1 VVIADASVLI
11 ALSKTGWVG
20 LLKTLYGEVIIG
32 PVVRAEVVD
41 RGRELMAPEVR
52 LVEKAMHES
61 WIREVRLTPREKG
74 LARRLLRNANLDQ
87 GEVECLA
94 LAHFRRLIALIDDK
108 EARMIAES
116 MGLRRLGTV
125 GILLEALRK
134 GHITYIEL
142 EERIRDLGKVMWL
155 APDVVA
161 EVLRVAREVGK

>member
-11 ALSKTGWVG
+11 TLAKTRRIG

-41 RGRELMAPEVR
+41 RGRELKAPEVR
-52 LVEKAMHES
+52 LVEKAIRES
-61 WIREVRLTPREKG
+61 WLKEVLLTPREKN
-74 LARRLLRNANLDQ
+74 LARRLLRDTNLDQ

-94 LAHFRRLIALIDDK
+94 LAHFRKLTALIDDK

-116 MGLRRLGTV
+116 MGLKRLGTV
-125 GILLEALRK
+125 GILLEALSK
-134 GHITYIEL
+134 GYMTYSEL
-142 EERIRDLGKVMWL
+142 EEGIRDLGKVMWL

-161 EVLRVAREVGK
+161 EVLRIAREVEK